1 MAKQIFWIS
10 SFPKSG
16 NTLVR
21 AILSSLF
28 FTNDGNFSLDKVRYI
43 KQFEHTTIV
52 NQNKKIF
59 GNDFSKLNNTP
70 IFYKYIKELQ
80 TKEALQIKEDFIFL
94 KTHSGLFEIGGNTFT
109 SKENTRGIIYI
120 VRDPRDVCISW
131 SKHLNVS
138 IDKSIDSMT
147 NDLSSSFWVEER
159 GKEIF
164 NDNNRPKSFFSSWEK
179 HVLSWTSTK
188 WDIPIKILKFEDLV
202 YKKKETIEDL
212 INFFKINYKFK
223 FKNID
228 NKLENIMIST
238 DFQRL
243 KKEEKEK
250 GFIES
255 NSENDFFSVGKKNQW
270 KEKLDKTQV
279 KILEDKFSEV
289 MKKFNY
295 KLSIEI

>member
-1 MAKQIFWIS
+1 M
-10 SFPKSG
+10 
-16 NTLVR
+16 
-21 AILSSLF
+21 
-28 FTNDGNFSLDKVRYI
+28 
-43 KQFEHTTIV
+43 
-52 NQNKKIF
+52 
-59 GNDFSKLNNTP
+59 
-70 IFYKYIKELQ
+70 
-80 TKEALQIKEDFIFL
+80 
-94 KTHSGLFEIGGNTFT
+94 
-109 SKENTRGIIYI
+109 
-120 VRDPRDVCISW
+120 
-131 SKHLNVS
+131 
-138 IDKSIDSMT
+138 
-147 NDLSSSFWVEER
+147 
-159 GKEIF
+159 
-164 NDNNRPKSFFSSWEK
+164 EK